1 MVKIWGEKKK
11 KASIPFYDLC
21 SNELDSGGSPNVYL
35 GQWDA
40 IKEKMVWGV
49 MEREK
54 AMIGGLLNMVQ
65 DMSVDHVE
73 VGSSGRTTSKPNSMH
88 VLAER
93 KKTI

>member
-1 MVKIWGEKKK
+1 
-11 KASIPFYDLC
+11 
-21 SNELDSGGSPNVYL
+21 
-35 GQWDA
+35 
-40 IKEKMVWGV
+40 MVWGV

>member
-40 IKEKMVWGV
+40 IKEKNGV
-49 MEREK
+49 GSYGERESDDRWF
-54 AMIGGLLNMVQ
+54 A
-65 DMSVDHVE
+65 
-73 VGSSGRTTSKPNSMH
+73 
-88 VLAER
+88 
-93 KKTI
+93 